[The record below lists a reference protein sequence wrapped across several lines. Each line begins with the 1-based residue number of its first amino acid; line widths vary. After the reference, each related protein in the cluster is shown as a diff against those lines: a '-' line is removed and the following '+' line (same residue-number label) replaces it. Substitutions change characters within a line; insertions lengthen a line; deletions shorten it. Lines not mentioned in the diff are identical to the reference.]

1 MNNVSCPTDDMLI
14 IACNGCGFG
23 AISWQN
29 RYFFNH
35 IFKGNAMIGDSYAI
49 PIYSQDYSPTNDI
62 KCNATLTSKSAYSRV
77 SILTCTTFVRSWNL
91 LYHTNIFRCLG
102 YSQPSMQFMGFY
114 GYAAGLFTLTQPILL
129 SANCLTGKW

>member
-14 IACNGCGFG
+14 IACNGCGFD

-29 RYFFNH
+29 HVFFYH
-35 IFKGNAMIGDSYAI
+35 LFGGNAMIGDSYAI
-49 PIYSQDYSPTNDI
+49 PIYSHNNSPTNDI

-91 LYHTNIFRCLG
+91 LYYTNIFRCTG
-102 YSQPSMQFMGFY
+102 YSHDY
-114 GYAAGLFTLTQPILL
+114 GYGAGLFTLTQPILL